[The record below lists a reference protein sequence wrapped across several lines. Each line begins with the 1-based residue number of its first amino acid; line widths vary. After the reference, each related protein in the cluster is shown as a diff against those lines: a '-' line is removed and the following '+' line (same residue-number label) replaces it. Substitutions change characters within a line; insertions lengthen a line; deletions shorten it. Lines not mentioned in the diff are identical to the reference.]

1 MELEKARNVSKKQ
14 TTPSFT
20 TPVATEF
27 FMIDASE
34 EMNAKENAWSIENMP
49 GHKAE
54 NRTTKY
60 IGSHFEGFMD
70 LDTKD
75 IRRYFD
81 YFVDSA
87 GEYWYGVR
95 VMLPSGELVSMEEYL
110 FGGKVKNE
118 EEKTNESE

>member
-1 MELEKARNVSKKQ
+1 MELEKARKKKKKQ

-110 FGGKVKNE
+110 FGAKSK
-118 EEKTNESE
+118 K

>member
-60 IGSHFEGFMD
+60 IGSHFEASWIW
-70 LDTKD
+70 TQRISED
-75 IRRYFD
+75 I
-81 YFVDSA
+81 STTLLIPQA
-87 GEYWYGVR
+87 NIGME
-95 VMLPSGELVSMEEYL
+95 SG
-110 FGGKVKNE
+110 
-118 EEKTNESE
+118 